1 MGRDRPAASI
11 DRQSSFA
18 ERLSTDF
25 DAWLLRNT
33 VWSFIEAD
41 DQLRYLCDGRTIA
54 RDAAVLRERQQGDD
68 AAYLGKI
75 EAIEATLDWL
85 ARQRALEL
93 VAQACEACLED
104 SEQWASNTKFDDKHI
119 EEAQV
124 EARQWLREHT
134 NEAVRVGAL
143 GVLDV

>member
-1 MGRDRPAASI
+1 MGFERPAASI
-11 DRQSSFA
+11 DRQSSFG

-25 DAWLLRNT
+25 DAWLLRNM

-41 DQLRYLCDGRTIA
+41 DQLAYLCDGRSIVSN
-54 RDAAVLRERQQGDD
+54 AAGLRKRQQGDEVV
-68 AAYLGKI
+68 YLGKI

-93 VAQACEACLED
+93 VAQACAACLED
-104 SEQWASNTKFDDKHI
+104 SEQWDSNTKFDDKYV

-134 NEAVRVGAL
+134 NEAARVGAL
-143 GVLDV
+143 GALE

>member
-1 MGRDRPAASI
+1 MGFERPAASI
-11 DRQSSFA
+11 DRQSSFG

-25 DAWLLRNT
+25 DAWLLRNM

-41 DQLRYLCDGRTIA
+41 DQLEYLCDGRSIVSN
-54 RDAAVLRERQQGDD
+54 AAGLRKRQQGDG

-93 VAQACEACLED
+93 VVQACKACLED
-104 SEQWASNTKFDDKHI
+104 SEQWASNTKFDDKHV

-124 EARQWLREHT
+124 EAHQWLREHT
-134 NEAVRVGAL
+134 NEAARVGAL
-143 GVLDV
+143 GALE

>member
-1 MGRDRPAASI
+1 MGLDRPAASI
-11 DRQSSFA
+11 DRQSSFG

-25 DAWLLRNT
+25 DAWLLRNM

-41 DQLRYLCDGRTIA
+41 DQLAYLCDGRSIVSN
-54 RDAAVLRERQQGDD
+54 AAGLRKRQQGDEVV
-68 AAYLGKI
+68 YLGKI

-93 VAQACEACLED
+93 VAQACAACLED
-104 SEQWASNTKFDDKHI
+104 SEQWASNTKFDDKYV

-134 NEAVRVGAL
+134 NEAARVGAL
-143 GVLDV
+143 GALE

>member
-1 MGRDRPAASI
+1 MERDRPAASI

-41 DQLRYLCDGRTIA
+41 DQLRRLCDGRSIVGE
-54 RDAAVLRERQQGDD
+54 AAALRKRQQGDD
-68 AAYLGKI
+68 VAYLGKI

-93 VAQACEACLED
+93 VAQACAACLED
-104 SEQWASNTKFDDKHI
+104 SEQWAANTKFDDKYV

-124 EARQWLREHT
+124 EARQWLQEHT
-134 NEAVRVGAL
+134 NEAARVGAL
-143 GVLDV
+143 GALE

>member
-1 MGRDRPAASI
+1 MGLDRPEASI
-11 DRQSSFA
+11 ERQSSFA

-41 DQLRYLCDGRTIA
+41 GQLRHLCDGRSIA
-54 RDAAVLRERQQGDD
+54 RDAAVLREQQQGDD

-104 SEQWASNTKFDDKHI
+104 SETWASNTKFDDNHV

-124 EARQWLREHT
+124 EAHQWLREHT
-134 NEAVRVGAL
+134 NEAARVGAL
-143 GVLDV
+143 GGLE

>member
-1 MGRDRPAASI
+1 MGIDRPAASI
-11 DRQSSFA
+11 DRQSSFG

-25 DAWLLRNT
+25 DAWLLRNM

-41 DQLRYLCDGRTIA
+41 DQLAYLCDGRSIVNN
-54 RDAAVLRERQQGDD
+54 AAGLRKRQQGDEVV
-68 AAYLGKI
+68 YLGKI

-93 VAQACEACLED
+93 VAQACAACLED
-104 SEQWASNTKFDDKHI
+104 SEQWDSNTKFDDKYV

-124 EARQWLREHT
+124 EARQWLQEHT
-134 NEAVRVGAL
+134 NEAARVGAL
-143 GVLDV
+143 GALE

>member
-1 MGRDRPAASI
+1 MGIDRPAASI
-11 DRQSSFA
+11 DRQSSFG

-25 DAWLLRNT
+25 DAWLLRNM

-41 DQLRYLCDGRTIA
+41 DQLAYLCDGRSIVSS
-54 RDAAVLRERQQGDD
+54 AAGLRKRQQGDD
-68 AAYLGKI
+68 VAYLGKI

-93 VAQACEACLED
+93 VAQACAACLED
-104 SEQWASNTKFDDKHI
+104 SEQWASNTKFDDKYV

-134 NEAVRVGAL
+134 NEAARVGAL
-143 GVLDV
+143 GALE